1 MGRRPAARRETS
13 VTRIADVARLAG
25 VSPATVSRAL
35 ARPDIVTAETRKRV
49 LDAVRRTGYTPNI
62 AGRNL
67 RAGRSMLA
75 LVVVPDIANPFF
87 SEVFHGIDQ
96 TLAAA
101 GYGMIIDSLENSTE
115 RMAQAANIVFA
126 GQVDG
131 AILLNGRVPAAQGR
145 AMTDAGVPIVA
156 ACEIIPGA
164 DFPQVEIDNRAAAR
178 RVVMQLAA
186 LGHRRIAWLSG
197 PADNILE
204 AARHAGFEEGA
215 AATGIAESARTILAG
230 DFTFRAG
237 ARAAERVLAMPS
249 RPTAIFAANDEMA
262 IGFLKTIQARGL
274 AVPHDLSI
282 VGFDG
287 IDYADYCEP
296 TLSTVRQPRHALG
309 ATAARLLAALMAD
322 RTADLPR
329 LTRLD
334 VEHLWRASTAAAP
347 REPAP
352 ARSRATRRQP
362 VP

>member
-1 MGRRPAARRETS
+1 MARIPRAKRKS
-13 VTRIADVARLAG
+13 AVTRIADVARLAG

-35 ARPDIVTAETRKRV
+35 AQPDIVTAETRKRV

-87 SEVFHGIDQ
+87 SEVFRGIDQ
-96 TLAAA
+96 TLAAT
-101 GYGMIIDSLENSTE
+101 GYGMIIASLDNSTE
-115 RMAQAANIVFA
+115 RMAQAARIVFA

-131 AILLNGRVPAAQGR
+131 VILLNGNIPKAQGR
-145 AMTDAGVPIVA
+145 AITDAAVPIVA

-164 DFPQVEIDNRAAAR
+164 TFPQVEIDNRAATR
-178 RVVMQLAA
+178 RVVARLAE

-204 AARHAGFEEGA
+204 KARRAGFEEGA
-215 AATGIAESARTILAG
+215 AAAGIAREEQTILGG

-237 ARAAERVLAMPS
+237 ARAAERILALKA
-249 RPTAIFAANDEMA
+249 RPTAVFAANDEMA
-262 IGFLKTIQARGL
+262 IGFLKTIQAGGL
-274 AVPHDLSI
+274 SVPHDLSI

-287 IDYADYCEP
+287 IDYADFCEP
-296 TLSTVRQPRHALG
+296 TLTTVRQPRHALG
-309 ATAARLLAALMAD
+309 MTAAKLLAALMAN
-322 RTADLPR
+322 RNAKLPR

-347 REPAP
+347 AVREA
-352 ARSRATRRQP
+352 
-362 VP
+362 